1 MRIRL
6 AWLAM
11 AVTTLV
17 VIAYTVPLV
26 VLVDRQAA
34 DRAKVRVE
42 NDAQSLATVVALAV
56 ATTPEVTPE
65 SIESATGGLGP
76 GLGVVLSDGSVVGE
90 ADPTSPIVSGA
101 LAGSQAAG
109 EVEGRWEVALPVGY
123 PAGFIAAVAS
133 TPMADLS
140 AGVTQATVVL
150 VGLGLA
156 LIGAAVFVADRLGRS
171 LTRPVSDLAATAHS
185 LAEGNLQTRS
195 EVNDPPE
202 LAEVGDALNELAGR
216 LDHLIA
222 SEREMM
228 ADLSHRLRTPLTALR
243 LQVEGIEDPAV
254 RQPVVSQVERMET
267 SVDRLIKEVRDGRR
281 PPSQCDLVEAVGRRL
296 QYWSLL
302 AEAQGRS
309 LVRVLAPGPLPV
321 AASED
326 DIGAML
332 DALLG
337 NVLSHTPPGTGLS
350 LTVAAQP
357 KQAALVV
364 ADEGQ
369 GFPSGFDPTERG
381 ASGAGS
387 TGLGLDIARQVAEAA
402 GGSLLLT
409 TAPSGGAM
417 VVASF
422 PLKREPG

>member
-1 MRIRL
+1 
-6 AWLAM
+6 
-11 AVTTLV
+11 
-17 VIAYTVPLV
+17 
-26 VLVDRQAA
+26 
-34 DRAKVRVE
+34 
-42 NDAQSLATVVALAV
+42 
-56 ATTPEVTPE
+56 
-65 SIESATGGLGP
+65 
-76 GLGVVLSDGSVVGE
+76 
-90 ADPTSPIVSGA
+90 
-101 LAGSQAAG
+101 
-109 EVEGRWEVALPVGY
+109 
-123 PAGFIAAVAS
+123 
-133 TPMADLS
+133 
-140 AGVTQATVVL
+140 
-150 VGLGLA
+150 
-156 LIGAAVFVADRLGRS
+156 
-171 LTRPVSDLAATAHS
+171 
-185 LAEGNLQTRS
+185 
-195 EVNDPPE
+195 
-202 LAEVGDALNELAGR
+202 
-216 LDHLIA
+216 
-222 SEREMM
+222 
-228 ADLSHRLRTPLTALR
+228 
-243 LQVEGIEDPAV
+243 
-254 RQPVVSQVERMET
+254 VVSQVERMET

-281 PPSQCDLVEAVGRRL
+281 SPSQCDLVEAVGRRL

-364 ADEGQ
+364 ADEGE